1 MPETAALAIT
11 ATRRAANA
19 ELLAHRVGRNSDQS
33 FLGIGIPTVLGSIS
47 RQADRALGWWWHT
60 PADTLDKID
69 PVRLARDTGIVLD
82 VTERFLM
89 DAVLPLDYAA
99 SAADVR
105 TNLDSLA
112 GIVGERFDL
121 SPVIREARRLE
132 SLCQR
137 LGAAAR
143 QPSDAAAIN
152 ACLRQLGRLLIP
164 VTYTAAG
171 RHAHDPALDVPFL
184 PKLQGLRRLAALP
197 AGSDGARFL
206 TVDLTRARSE
216 LQSAL
221 RGACATVETCLGR
234 VRPG

>member
-1 MPETAALAIT
+1 
-11 ATRRAANA
+11 
-19 ELLAHRVGRNSDQS
+19 
-33 FLGIGIPTVLGSIS
+33 VLGSIS

-60 PADTLDKID
+60 PEDTLDKID
-69 PVRLARDTGIVLD
+69 PVRLARDTGIALD

-99 SAADVR
+99 SAADIR
-105 TNLDSLA
+105 MNLDGLA
-112 GIVGERFDL
+112 GVAGGRFDL
-121 SPVIREARRLE
+121 SPAIREARRLE
-132 SLCQR
+132 ALCER

-143 QPSDAAAIN
+143 QTSDAATIN

-197 AGSDGARFL
+197 AGSDAARFL

-221 RGACATVETCLGR
+221 RRACATVETCLGR
-234 VRPG
+234 LRPEHRRS